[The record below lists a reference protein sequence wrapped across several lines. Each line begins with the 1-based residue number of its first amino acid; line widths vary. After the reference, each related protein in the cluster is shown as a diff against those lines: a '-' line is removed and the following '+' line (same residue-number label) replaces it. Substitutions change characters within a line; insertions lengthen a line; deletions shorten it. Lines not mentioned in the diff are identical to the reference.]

1 MNTQHQDIYER
12 VTNQIVTAIEAGAGN
27 YRMPWHVSADSTL
40 PMNAASKRFYRGINV
55 LALWATAQLKGYPSN
70 VWATYKQ
77 WRELGAQVREGEKSS
92 LVVFWK
98 FPESIDR
105 GREQPDEEP
114 EEEATRKGRGLLARG
129 YVVFNAAQVDG
140 YTPPQVPELN
150 TAQRIDSADRFF
162 TSLQADVR
170 LGGPCAFYNVEG
182 DFIMMPEFKQFRDVA
197 SFYATL
203 SHEMTHMSG
212 AAHRLNRDLSTRF
225 GSEAYAMEELV
236 AELGAAFV
244 CATLGISSEPR
255 PDHAAYI
262 ESWLSALRRD
272 KRAIFTAASKA
283 QAAIDWM
290 HSKQPEQE
298 PVEGMALNAA

>member
-1 MNTQHQDIYER
+1 M
-12 VTNQIVTAIEAGAGN
+12 
-27 YRMPWHVSADSTL
+27 
-40 PMNAASKRFYRGINV
+40 
-55 LALWATAQLKGYPSN
+55 
-70 VWATYKQ
+70 
-77 WRELGAQVREGEKSS
+77 
-92 LVVFWK
+92 FWK
-98 FPESIDR
+98 FPESNDR

-114 EEEATRKGRGLLARG
+114 EEEASRKGRGLLARG

-162 TSLQADVR
+162 TSLRARCPLGRTLRLLQRRRRLHHDARVQAVSR
-170 LGGPCAFYNVEG
+170 RRGLLLRPLP
-182 DFIMMPEFKQFRDVA
+182 MRSP
-197 SFYATL
+197 T
-203 SHEMTHMSG
+203 G
-212 AAHRLNRDLSTRF
+212 AEHAHRLNRDLSTRF

-290 HSKQPEQE
+290 HEQQPRKEE
-298 PVEGMALNAA
+298 ADGIALNAA